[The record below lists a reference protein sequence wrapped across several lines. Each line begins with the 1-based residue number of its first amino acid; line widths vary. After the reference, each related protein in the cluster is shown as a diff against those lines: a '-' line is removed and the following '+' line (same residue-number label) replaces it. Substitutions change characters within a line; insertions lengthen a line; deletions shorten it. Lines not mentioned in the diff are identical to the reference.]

1 MRQER
6 CDGLHLIQDMRGAL
20 VGDSHDQGVGHVVA
34 RFFLAKGK
42 YCRAWRIGNR
52 VRVADVFIAI
62 SQSMEG
68 KKVQSAVGNEDQV
81 LGVEMFAD
89 WSDEFCAE
97 GFQMA
102 VGS

>member
-1 MRQER
+1 
-6 CDGLHLIQDMRGAL
+6 
-20 VGDSHDQGVGHVVA
+20 
-34 RFFLAKGK
+34 
-42 YCRAWRIGNR
+42 
-52 VRVADVFIAI
+52 
-62 SQSMEG
+62 MEG

-102 VGS
+102 VGRVAESNGCSKR

>member
-1 MRQER
+1 
-6 CDGLHLIQDMRGAL
+6 
-20 VGDSHDQGVGHVVA
+20 
-34 RFFLAKGK
+34 
-42 YCRAWRIGNR
+42 
-52 VRVADVFIAI
+52 
-62 SQSMEG
+62 MEG